1 MVEWEI
7 QRAAILF
14 RVQGLFEKKYK
25 LNGEFQISGCVDTW
39 EKYPN
44 QRWHTKWE
52 IWSQIQGTTKQ
63 INRKR
68 DRKSEQKYDIGII
81 LV

>member
-1 MVEWEI
+1 MT
-7 QRAAILF
+7 
-14 RVQGLFEKKYK
+14 YK
-25 LNGEFQISGCVDTW
+25 VGNMKS
-39 EKYPN
+39 
-44 QRWHTKWE
+44 
-52 IWSQIQGTTKQ
+52 IQGMTKQ